1 MTENYRD
8 ANMDSAVMVQ
18 SVRSVR
24 LSAPGRGEELQ
35 LRVTSPLQ
43 GTDLPCIVFSHGF
56 GSSMDAYAPLAE
68 HWAANGFVVIQPT
81 FLDSRRVALR
91 EDDPRYKSI
100 WRIRVEDLRVTLDS
114 LQTVVE
120 LVPGLKGRVDQ
131 SNVAAAG
138 HSFGGQ
144 TTSMLLGARMIADG
158 GPGLDLAD
166 DRIKAGVLLA
176 SGGKG
181 GADLSD
187 LGQKITPYLNSGFD
201 HMTKPALVV
210 VGDEDKSP
218 LTNRGPGW
226 FRDPYD
232 LSPGQKSLLTLCGGE
247 HMLGGISGY
256 GAAETTD
263 ENPARVSLVQKMTT
277 AYLKRELLGDEK
289 IWHSACLELSN
300 DEEALGKIENKNDK

>member
-1 MTENYRD
+1 MAENYRD

-18 SVRSVR
+18 SVRSLR
-24 LSAPGRGEELQ
+24 LSAPARGEDLQ
-35 LRVTSPLQ
+35 LRVTAPVE
-43 GTDLPCIVFSHGF
+43 GTDLPCIVFSHGY
-56 GSSMDAYAPLAE
+56 GSSMDGYAPLAE
-68 HWAANGFVVIQPT
+68 YWAANGFVVIQPT

-91 EDDPRYKSI
+91 EDDPNYKSI
-100 WRIRVEDLRVTLDS
+100 WRIRVDDLRTTLDNI
-114 LQTVVE
+114 QTVE
-120 LVPGLKGRVDQ
+120 NSVPGLKGRVNR

-158 GPGLDLAD
+158 GPGVDLSD

-181 GADLSD
+181 GPDLSD
-187 LGQKITPYLNSGFD
+187 LGRQMTPYLNSGFD
-201 HMTKPALVV
+201 HMSKPALVV
-210 VGDEDKSP
+210 VGDKDGSP

-232 LSPGQKSLLTLCGGE
+232 FSPGQKSLLTLYGGE

-256 GAAETTD
+256 AVAETTD

-277 AYLKRELLGDEK
+277 AYLKRELHGDEK
-289 IWHSACLELSN
+289 LWHWACLELSH
-300 DEEALGKIENKNDK
+300 DEKALGTVESKNGR